1 MGGVYRVRPESPPVL
16 NSPTF
21 TDALPLPLSFSL
33 LSLPH
38 SHTRSG
44 RHGMPTPPQ
53 RPLPRPAKN
62 PAAPLPH
69 LFPLEGMTPGLPHEP
84 LPHLAMAPVPALP
97 STNFSSED
105 FEPLECS
112 WTFDEASRYT
122 LRSGRCPTRTLL
134 PCCPP
139 HCSTHLIVLGRS
151 LSFVE

>member
-1 MGGVYRVRPESPPVL
+1 
-16 NSPTF
+16 
-21 TDALPLPLSFSL
+21 
-33 LSLPH
+33 
-38 SHTRSG
+38 
-44 RHGMPTPPQ
+44 MPTPPQ

-139 HCSTHLIVLGRS
+139 HCSTHLIVLCIYVCMYVCMYACMYACTCRS
-151 LSFVE
+151 YLFKLPTHIHT